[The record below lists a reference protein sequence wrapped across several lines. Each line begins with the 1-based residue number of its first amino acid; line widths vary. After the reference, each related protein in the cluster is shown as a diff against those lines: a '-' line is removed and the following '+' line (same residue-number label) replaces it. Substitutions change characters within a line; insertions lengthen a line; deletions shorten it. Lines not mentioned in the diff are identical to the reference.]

1 MDKFVVIKVMN
12 EAMLRLKREKNEDC
26 EKNETIKKFMD
37 DEALFF
43 RIKKETAINVLR
55 CVGVNEEETEKTY
68 QELTNK
74 STYDSLVRKGKINP
88 NDEKILKKYN

>member
-1 MDKFVVIKVMN
+1 MDKFVVRKVMN
-12 EAMLRLKREKNEDC
+12 EAMLRVKREKNEDC

-55 CVGVNEEETEKTY
+55 CVGVNEEELEKTY

>member
-1 MDKFVVIKVMN
+1 
-12 EAMLRLKREKNEDC
+12 
-26 EKNETIKKFMD
+26 MD

-55 CVGVNEEETEKTY
+55 CVGVNEEEPEKTY

>member
-55 CVGVNEEETEKTY
+55 CVGVNEEEPEKTY

>member
-43 RIKKETAINVLR
+43 RIKKEAAINVLR
-55 CVGVNEEETEKTY
+55 CVVVNEEELEKTY